1 MPKHEE
7 DDAPRPAP
15 PQGVGGSVAGAARPC
30 RGVLVVEDDI
40 DILRAVVQVLEDEG
54 YAVRAAE
61 NGSVALAA
69 LREPGAARPCVILL
83 DLMMPVMDGWAF
95 RAEQLRDPAVSDIP
109 VIVLTAD
116 GAAAQKI
123 GLMHAAGALRKPV
136 ELLTLLD
143 AIQPFVS

>member
-1 MPKHEE
+1 MSGSTE
-7 DDAPRPAP
+7 PRGCA
-15 PQGVGGSVAGAARPC
+15 
-30 RGVLVVEDDI
+30 GVLVIEDDV

-61 NGSVALAA
+61 NGRVALAA
-69 LREPGAARPCVILL
+69 LREPGATPPCVILL

-95 RAEQLRDPAVSDIP
+95 RAEQVRDPALASIP

-116 GAAAQKI
+116 GNAAEKAA
-123 GLMHAAGALRKPV
+123 LMNGVGALRKPV
-136 ELLTLLD
+136 ELLTLLE

>member
-1 MPKHEE
+1 MT
-7 DDAPRPAP
+7 DGRTC
-15 PQGVGGSVAGAARPC
+15 G
-30 RGVLVVEDDI
+30 GVLVVEDDA
-40 DILRAVVQVLEDEG
+40 DILRAIVQVLEDEG

-61 NGSVALAA
+61 NGRVALEA
-69 LREPGAARPCVILL
+69 LREPDAPRPCVILL

-95 RAEQLRDPAVSDIP
+95 RAEQLRDPALSDIP

-116 GAAAQKI
+116 GAATQKL
-123 GLMHAAGALRKPV
+123 GRMHGAGALRKPV